1 MPEPAA
7 RNVEDREMSR
17 PHILKTITASATLLF
32 AFSLS
37 LSSLAGAAPQKAAP
51 VTKVIAHRNARV
63 SPPHA
68 GVKLLEDILSRMRN
82 LPQIAMSRNKQTFQ
96 YQQTQQ
102 TAAPAQ
108 GATDQLLA
116 IRPKESSFKAKADR
130 RRSTLAMAEPRGY
143 ESSYQRSR
151 YDDAKNSTSVEGTLR
166 RPQREYGKD
175 NLASNIQT
183 SNTYGKLRGGYSGL
197 PSTNMGASISSPS
210 SVPNAYQASST
221 KGIQNF
227 DQATRE
233 ITERL
238 SPEARQRLTASTGKL
253 FDVAKKMEE
262 AQQIAQNL
270 GRQNA
275 PGGGGGSAGGYAANY
290 GRSQVP
296 ADERHAP
303 LGSFRN
309 EKKEASKVISTNPL
323 ITEYDKGAA
332 EANFADEEKSSL
344 DYKPAEKAAE
354 KSPTI
359 ARAFPA
365 PAPAAPMSMP
375 FSQSGDSSA
384 ATSAQKPPAEP
395 SLFKHVR
402 EFLNRDGSNA
412 SGLRQQQEG
421 AGLDKSKP
429 IEIALLPP
437 SVVTGIPLVRL
448 GTSEQE
454 TNKALTGKGSV
465 NKTKVNDWSVWS
477 LQKPGNDEVSLQIY
491 TKNGQV
497 QAIRIFDSSL
507 ISPDFGVKLGDD
519 LGTVKHKFGEPSFI
533 LSEPQSR
540 GGQNY
545 VYPIS
550 QVSFQLAY
558 TSKTTAPK
566 VVSLLIFNAN

>member
-1 MPEPAA
+1 
-7 RNVEDREMSR
+7 MSR
-17 PHILKTITASATLLF
+17 LHTLKTITASATLLA

-37 LSSLAGAAPQKAAP
+37 LTSLAGAAPQKIAP
-51 VTKVIAHRNARV
+51 VAKVAAHRARV

-102 TAAPAQ
+102 SSAPAQ

-116 IRPKESSFKAKADR
+116 IRPKESSFKAKADKR
-130 RRSTLAMAEPRGY
+130 KSTIAMAEPRGY
-143 ESSYQRSR
+143 ESSYLRGGKDLLRS
-151 YDDAKNSTSVEGTLR
+151 DDSKRASSVEGSLR
-166 RPQREYGKD
+166 RAQKESDRDSYSAYTPS
-175 NLASNIQT
+175 LASHSKMR
-183 SNTYGKLRGGYSGL
+183 SNQYKMSTGL
-197 PSTNMGASISSPS
+197 PSTNTGASI
-210 SVPNAYQASST
+210 PNAYQASNS

-227 DQATRE
+227 DQSTRE

-253 FDVAKKMEE
+253 FDVAKKLEE
-262 AQQIAQNL
+262 AQQLASNF
-270 GRQNA
+270 GRQQA
-275 PGGGGGSAGGYAANY
+275 PGAGGGSTGGFAGNYAR
-290 GRSQVP
+290 GPVV

-303 LGSFRN
+303 SGSFRN
-309 EKKEASKVISTNPL
+309 ESKQSKVISTNPL
-323 ITEYDKGAA
+323 ITEYDKNSGAQTA
-332 EANFADEEKSSL
+332 QQQIADEEGDYNRPTEKS
-344 DYKPAEKAAE
+344 AEK
-354 KSPTI
+354 PQTI
-359 ARAFPA
+359 ARALPA
-365 PAPAAPMSMP
+365 ATPAAPMSMP
-375 FSQSGDSSA
+375 FSQSGDAGGTQSL
-384 ATSAQKPPAEP
+384 QRPPAEP

-402 EFLNRDGSNA
+402 EFLNSRDGANVLGGA
-412 SGLRQQQEG
+412 VRPQQEA
-421 AGLDKSKP
+421 AGMDKAKS

-454 TNKALTGKGSV
+454 TNKALSGKGAI

-477 LQKPGNDEVSLQIY
+477 LQKPGADEVSLQIY

-519 LGTVKHKFGEPSFI
+519 LGTVKQKFGEPSFI

>member
-1 MPEPAA
+1 
-7 RNVEDREMSR
+7 MSR

-37 LSSLAGAAPQKAAP
+37 LTSLAGAAPQKTVPA
-51 VTKVIAHRNARV
+51 TKVIAHRAARV

-102 TAAPAQ
+102 TTTPAQ
-108 GATDQLLA
+108 GATNQLLA

-130 RRSTLAMAEPRGY
+130 RKSTLAMAEPRGY
-143 ESSYQRSR
+143 ESSYQPRSR
-151 YDDAKNSTSVEGTLR
+151 SDDAKNLTSMEGSAR
-166 RPQREYGKD
+166 RQQREYGKD
-175 NLASNIQT
+175 NLASNIQANN
-183 SNTYGKLRGGYSGL
+183 SLAKFRGGYSGL
-197 PSTNMGASISSPS
+197 PSTSMGAPIASPS
-210 SVPNAYQASST
+210 SVSNAYQASN

-227 DQATRE
+227 DQTARE

-253 FDVAKKMEE
+253 FDVARRMEE
-262 AQQIAQNL
+262 AQQLAQNM
-270 GRQNA
+270 GRQSA
-275 PGGGGGSAGGYAANY
+275 PGGGGGNAGGYAGNS
-290 GRSQVP
+290 GRSSVV
-296 ADERHAP
+296 ADQLHAP

-323 ITEYDKGAA
+323 ITEYDKNNADG
-332 EANFADEEKSSL
+332 NFADEEKSSA
-344 DYKPAEKAAE
+344 DYRPAEKAAE
-354 KSPTI
+354 KPQTL
-359 ARAFPA
+359 ARSIPS

-375 FSQSGDSSA
+375 FSQSSDSPSPYA
-384 ATSAQKPPAEP
+384 PQKPPAEP

-402 EFLNRDGSNA
+402 EFLNRDASNT
-412 SGLRQQQEG
+412 SGLKQQESVG
-421 AGLDKSKP
+421 MDKSKS

-454 TNKALTGKGSV
+454 TNKALTGKGSI

-507 ISPDFGVKLGDD
+507 ISPDFGVKLGDE
-519 LGTVKHKFGEPSFI
+519 LGNVKQKFGEPSFI

-558 TSKTTAPK
+558 TTKTTAPK

>member
-1 MPEPAA
+1 
-7 RNVEDREMSR
+7 MSR
-17 PHILKTITASATLLF
+17 PHMLKTITASATLLF

-37 LSSLAGAAPQKAAP
+37 LTSLAGAAPQKTVPA
-51 VTKVIAHRNARV
+51 TKVIAHRAARV

-102 TAAPAQ
+102 TATPAQ

-130 RRSTLAMAEPRGY
+130 RKSTLAMAEPRGY
-143 ESSYQRSR
+143 ESSYQPRSR
-151 YDDAKNSTSVEGTLR
+151 ADDAKSSTSVEGTLR
-166 RPQREYGKD
+166 RSQRDYGRE
-175 NLASNIQT
+175 NLASNIPA
-183 SNTYGKLRGGYSGL
+183 NTTLGKFRGGSSGL
-197 PSTNMGASISSPS
+197 PSTNMGASIASPNYA
-210 SVPNAYQASST
+210 PNAYQASN

-227 DQATRE
+227 DQTTRE

-253 FDVAKKMEE
+253 FDVAKRMEE
-262 AQQIAQNL
+262 AQQFAQNM
-270 GRQNA
+270 GRQSA
-275 PGGGGGSAGGYAANY
+275 PGGGGGNAGGYAGNS
-290 GRSQVP
+290 GRSSVV
-296 ADERHAP
+296 ADQLHAP
-303 LGSFRN
+303 SGSFRN

-323 ITEYDKGAA
+323 ITEYDKNNADS
-332 EANFADEEKSSL
+332 NFADEEKSSA
-344 DYKPAEKAAE
+344 DRPAEK
-354 KSPTI
+354 PQTL
-359 ARAFPA
+359 ARAIPS

-375 FSQSGDSSA
+375 FSQSGDSPSPY
-384 ATSAQKPPAEP
+384 SPQKPPAEP

-412 SGLRQQQEG
+412 SGLKQQES
-421 AGLDKSKP
+421 AGMDKSKS

-454 TNKALTGKGSV
+454 TNRALTGKGSI

-477 LQKPGNDEVSLQIY
+477 LQKPGNEEVSLQIY

>member
-1 MPEPAA
+1 
-7 RNVEDREMSR
+7 MSR

-37 LSSLAGAAPQKAAP
+37 LTSLAGAAPQKTAP
-51 VTKVIAHRNARV
+51 ATKVIAHRNARV

-130 RRSTLAMAEPRGY
+130 RKSTLAMAEPRGY
-143 ESSYQRSR
+143 ESSYQSRSR
-151 YDDAKNSTSVEGTLR
+151 ADDAKSSASVEGNLR
-166 RPQREYGKD
+166 RSQREYGRE

-183 SNTYGKLRGGYSGL
+183 NNTLGKFRNSYGKMDTGL
-197 PSTNMGASISSPS
+197 SNTNMGASIPGASSI
-210 SVPNAYQASST
+210 PNAYQASST

-253 FDVAKKMEE
+253 FDVAKRMEE

-270 GRQNA
+270 GRQSA
-275 PGGGGGSAGGYAANY
+275 PGGGGGYAANY

-303 LGSFRN
+303 AGSFRN

-323 ITEYDKGAA
+323 ITEYDKGNA
-332 EANFADEEKSSL
+332 EANFADEEKSSA
-344 DYKPAEKAAE
+344 DYRPAEKVAE
-354 KSPTI
+354 KPASI

-375 FSQSGDSSA
+375 FSQSGDSPSA
-384 ATSAQKPPAEP
+384 FSAQKPPAEP

-412 SGLRQQQEG
+412 AGLRQQQEG
-421 AGLDKSKP
+421 VGVDKSKP